1 MLARTR
7 QPSRAMARSELSGDK
22 VKRCPGAIRGA
33 ILNNAGARERV
44 CLGGSPAACHSAS
57 RFQPRSRC
65 ASRRASKRTCGLRLR
80 AAHSVAPADR

>member
-33 ILNNAGARERV
+33 ILNNAGARDGFAWVVVPPR
-44 CLGGSPAACHSAS
+44 AAALSGF
-57 RFQPRSRC
+57 RQRRRR